1 VFTGLVEDV
10 GVLARVEE
18 RGEARLLR
26 IEQVGFASALEDG
39 ESVAINGVCLTVTA
53 HDARGFGVQAVAT
66 TLGLTNLGGLAPGAR
81 VNLERALQMGT
92 RLGGHLVQG
101 HVDGTGEVLRVEEEG
116 EHLLLDFTLPP
127 AVAAVTLPQGSITL
141 DGVSLTVYD
150 LPAAGVARVSI
161 VPFTR
166 EHTNLGERRPG
177 DRVNLEGDLLGK
189 YVSRLAPSGDAP
201 PPPPSRLSLDLL
213 KGWGYE

>member
-1 VFTGLVEDV
+1 VFTGLVEEV
-10 GVLARVEE
+10 GVLARAEE
-18 RGEARLLR
+18 RGDARLMR
-26 IEQVGFASALEDG
+26 IEEAGFAALLEAG
-39 ESVAINGVCLTVTA
+39 ESVAVNGVCLTVTA
-53 HDARGFGVQAVAT
+53 HDAAGFEVEAVAT
-66 TLGLTNLGGLAPGAR
+66 TLRLTSLGGLAAGAR

-101 HVDGTGEVLRVEEEG
+101 HVDGTGEVTRVEEEG

-127 AVAAVTLPQGSITL
+127 AVAAVTVPQGSITL

-166 EHTNLGERRPG
+166 EHTNLGERRTG
-177 DRVNLEGDLLGK
+177 DQVNLEGDLLGK
-189 YVSRLAPSGDAP
+189 YVSQLAASRDPTPAR
-201 PPPPSRLSLDLL
+201 PSRLSLDLL